1 MYVGLTEEL
10 FWNIMEAGRKVGEEK
25 VEQRNKKECVKRIVE
40 EKSSL
45 SNSWKDQ
52 FDEYYEDYL
61 DALRTEKLY
70 ESFREQGGE
79 EDELFEGVIRGI
91 VARGKEYYDSC
102 LKEGIVLLEGET
114 IHDLYFLDLDEIELF
129 PFEFTRGDVKISFPD
144 MIYGENGLLVE
155 LRCKNSF
162 NERIFADIK
171 KYLMEHLSEW
181 KVNSCIPL
189 ADAVAIFNLIDQLS
203 GGSRFWSEELELR
216 IEDAVLEI
224 QDIICILET

>member
-10 FWNIMEAGRKVGEEK
+10 FWNIMEAGRKVREEK

-52 FDEYYEDYL
+52 FNEYYEEYL
-61 DALRTEKLY
+61 DALRTDKLY

-114 IHDLYFLDLDEIELF
+114 IHDLCFLSLDGIME
-129 PFEFTRGDVKISFPD
+129 
-144 MIYGENGLLVE
+144 
-155 LRCKNSF
+155 
-162 NERIFADIK
+162 K
-171 KYLMEHLSEW
+171 K
-181 KVNSCIPL
+181 
-189 ADAVAIFNLIDQLS
+189 
-203 GGSRFWSEELELR
+203 
-216 IEDAVLEI
+216 VL
-224 QDIICILET
+224 C